1 MKILHLLSQRP
12 ELTGSGM
19 YVQAVVRQAA
29 LRGHENVLVA
39 GIPDGPAP
47 ALEVI
52 DGSKCAFVRFGGGG
66 LPFPVVGMSDVM
78 PYRSTRFSDLTPEDV
93 EAYEDAFA
101 SVLTRVVTDFSPD
114 IIHSHHL
121 WQVSAL
127 ARKLFPGIPMVTSCH
142 GTDLRQFE
150 TCPRLAERVL
160 GPCGGIDE
168 VMALTRTQ
176 AEKIASLYHMPKEC
190 IHVVGGGYDES
201 RFAPAEKPSPP
212 PVEILYAGKLS
223 LAKGVPWLLK
233 SLTRLTDLPWRL
245 HLAGSSNGAEKDLC
259 HALAET
265 LGDRVVFHG
274 MLSQNELADLMKQSH
289 LFVLPS
295 FFEGLPLVLLEAL
308 ACGCRLVATSLP
320 GVREVL
326 GDTGGEFI
334 RLVDLPPLETVDAP
348 SAADEPQLEA
358 LLSETLREQILTAMK
373 TPEID
378 MASAKQILAPYTWS
392 GVFARIERVYEKQV
406 IGHRG
411 IGKKNM
417 PPAARG

>member
-19 YVQAVVRQAA
+19 YVQAVMRQAA
-29 LRGHENVLVA
+29 LRGHENFLVA

-47 ALEVI
+47 DLEVI
-52 DGSKCAFVRFGGGG
+52 DGSTCAFVRFGGGG

-78 PYRSTRFSDLTPEDV
+78 PYPNTRFSDLTPEDV
-93 EAYEDAFA
+93 DAYEEAFA
-101 SVLTRVVTDFSPD
+101 LELTRVVEDFSPD

-121 WQVSAL
+121 WLVSAL
-127 ARKLFPGIPMVTSCH
+127 ARKLFPEIPMVTSCH

-150 TCPRLAERVL
+150 TCPNLAGLVL
-160 GPCGGIDE
+160 GHCGGVNG

-176 AEKIASLYHMPKEC
+176 AEKIASLYNMPKER
-190 IHVVGGGYDES
+190 IHVVGGGYDEE
-201 RFAPAEKPSPP
+201 RFSPVEKASTP

-245 HLAGSSNGAEKDLC
+245 HLAGSSNGAEKELC
-259 HALAET
+259 HALTEN

-274 MLSQNELADLMKQSH
+274 MLPQDDLAGLMKKSH

-308 ACGCRLVATSLP
+308 ASGCRLVATSLP
-320 GVREVL
+320 GVRELL
-326 GDTGGEFI
+326 GEPTDDLFRI
-334 RLVDLPPLETVDAP
+334 INLPPLETVDSP
-348 SAADEPQLEA
+348 YAADEERLEERFAEA
-358 LLSETLREQILTAMK
+358 LRGQICRIMENPT
-373 TPEID
+373 ID
-378 MASAKQILAPYTWS
+378 MASAQKILAPYTWP
-392 GVFARIERVYEKQV
+392 GVFDRIERVYEKS
-406 IGHRG
+406 RL
-411 IGKKNM
+411 
-417 PPAARG
+417 

>member
-1 MKILHLLSQRP
+1 MKIVHLLSQRP

-19 YVQAVVRQAA
+19 YVQAVMRQAA

-47 ALEVI
+47 DLEVI
-52 DGSKCAFVRFGGGG
+52 DGAKCAFVRFGGRE
-66 LPFPVVGMSDVM
+66 LPFPVAGMSDVM
-78 PYRSTRFSDLTPEDV
+78 PYRSTRFSDLTLEDV
-93 EAYEDAFA
+93 EAYEAAFA
-101 SVLTRVVTDFSPD
+101 SVLTRVVEDFSPD

-121 WQVSAL
+121 WLVSAL
-127 ARKLFPGIPMVTSCH
+127 ARKLFPDIPMVTSCH

-150 TCPRLAERVL
+150 TCPNLAERVIA
-160 GPCGGIDE
+160 PCGKING

-176 AEKIASLYHMPKEC
+176 AEKISALYSIPKER

-201 RFAPAEKPSPP
+201 RFCPAEKASPS

-233 SLTRLTDLPWRL
+233 SLARLTDLPWRL

-259 HALAET
+259 HELAEK

-274 MLSQNELADLMKQSH
+274 MLSHGALADLMKLSH

-308 ACGCRLVATSLP
+308 ASGCRLVATSLP
-320 GVREVL
+320 GVRDVL

-334 RLVDLPPLETVDAP
+334 RLVDLPPLETVDTP
-348 SAADEPQLEA
+348 YAADEPQLEET
-358 LLSETLREQILTAMK
+358 LSETLREQILTAMK
-373 TPEID
+373 IPEID
-378 MASAKQILAPYTWS
+378 MASAEQILAPYTWS
-392 GVFARIERVYEKQV
+392 GVFARIERVYEKS
-406 IGHRG
+406 RL
-411 IGKKNM
+411 
-417 PPAARG
+417 

>member
-19 YVQAVVRQAA
+19 YVQAVMRQAA
-29 LRGHENVLVA
+29 LRGHENFLVA

-47 ALEVI
+47 DLEVI
-52 DGSKCAFVRFGGGG
+52 DGSTCAFVRFGGGG

-78 PYRSTRFSDLTPEDV
+78 PYPNTRFSDLTPEDV
-93 EAYEDAFA
+93 DAYEEAFA
-101 SVLTRVVTDFSPD
+101 LELTRVVEDFSPD

-121 WQVSAL
+121 WLVSAL
-127 ARKLFPGIPMVTSCH
+127 ARKLFPEIPMVTSCH

-150 TCPRLAERVL
+150 TCPNLAGLVL
-160 GPCGGIDE
+160 GHCGGVNG

-176 AEKIASLYHMPKEC
+176 AEKIASLYNMPKER
-190 IHVVGGGYDES
+190 IHVVGGGYDEE
-201 RFAPAEKPSPP
+201 RFSPVEKASTP

-245 HLAGSSNGAEKDLC
+245 HLAGSSNGAEKELC
-259 HALAET
+259 HALAEN

-274 MLSQNELADLMKQSH
+274 MLPQDDLAGLMKKSH

-308 ACGCRLVATSLP
+308 ASGCRLVATSLP
-320 GVREVL
+320 GVRELL
-326 GDTGGEFI
+326 GEPTDDLFRI
-334 RLVDLPPLETVDAP
+334 INLPPLETVDSP
-348 SAADEPQLEA
+348 YAADEERLEERFAEA
-358 LLSETLREQILTAMK
+358 LRGQICRIMENPT
-373 TPEID
+373 ID
-378 MASAKQILAPYTWS
+378 MASAQKILAPYTWP
-392 GVFARIERVYEKQV
+392 GVFDRIERVYEKS
-406 IGHRG
+406 RL
-411 IGKKNM
+411 
-417 PPAARG
+417 